1 MARLGAGLILTLVLL
16 GSQASSLAA
25 QDEAPVRFD
34 ILEASGE
41 AVIVVGGMLEDPGL
55 LEAIHGGFPLRIRIR
70 IQLWKEGFF
79 DDLKGTF
86 EWRASVLFDPLT
98 RRYRVQT
105 GADDGAIHEVNTLD
119 EARDALQLDLEVP
132 LRPRERGRYYYE
144 AEIELQTLS
153 LSDFEELQR
162 WLQGELGPAVT
173 GEEDVGGAMAR
184 GVRRLLVRMLGLP
197 ARRFQVRSPTF
208 QMEEPDPSRSSPLL
222 PEPPG

>member
-1 MARLGAGLILTLVLL
+1 LARLGAVLILTLALL

-25 QDEAPVRFD
+25 QEEAPVRFD

-132 LRPRERGRYYYE
+132 LRPAERGRYYYE

-208 QMEEPDPSRSSPLL
+208 QMEEPDPSGSSPPL